1 MALVALLVAVLGQ
14 HGVSTVQA
22 RINENDIP
30 RDRPNGGGN
39 GWDLPDWVE
48 DAADLVEDA
57 VDCVGEVV
65 DGVRDV
71 VDCAYAI
78 ANKER
83 LNCSVRAPKY
93 AEPDWLGQ
101 CTLASSLM
109 NNDRKCIPASA
120 FKKWGCLNLD
130 TDAVLCDDG
139 QRFNMD
145 DGQPFNM
152 TVYLSTDNSTL
163 DCNEQ
168 TIDHGGGKKPG
179 ILTPNTY
186 SVSDIRISNCTISNT
201 GYGINLKRF
210 FRGAELEGPME
221 GHRHIT
227 IEHTFIANTQKIGIY
242 VGQNSQHVVI
252 RNVKI
257 DNATKMGM
265 YLEGGSTHT
274 HISGVT
280 ITNTRQ
286 EEQAWW
292 KLGLGEPRGEAIA
305 IDSSQYNVIEHSTFS
320 GNEGGGIT
328 LYKNCGENYGQV
340 CPVRRPL
347 SASHNEIQ
355 FNEFHGDGV
364 NVAWRQFKLYGF
376 EWCAGIDVAG
386 YWRDHA
392 SYNLI
397 HGNHFYDTKLDVQ
410 DGPNTVSSNEF
421 IGTELE
427 LGKDQPGGW
436 VDQPVEIDG
445 SITENVFDEGCT
457 IDLGTTGVF
466 DDLEV
471 FNNRTSNGACL
482 ALRDVCVGEV
492 FNYTACLALQ
502 NACGWPTVPLGV
514 DVMTGTLSKSGRG
527 TTSLSSQ
534 SSPLAPSHGG
544 TSLPL
549 QSATGVA
556 QRGKSGS
563 PTNVLKPLP

>member
-1 MALVALLVAVLGQ
+1 MQQLMRRMALVALLVAVLGQ
-14 HGVSTVQA
+14 HGVSTVQG

-30 RDRPNGGGN
+30 RDSPDGGGN

-48 DAADLVEDA
+48 DAADWVEDVVDLA
-57 VDCVGEVV
+57 EDVVDCLGEVV

-78 ANKER
+78 ANEER
-83 LNCSVRAPKY
+83 LNCSVRQPKF

-109 NNDRKCIPASA
+109 NKDEKCIPASA
-120 FKKWGCLNLD
+120 FEEWGCLNLD
-130 TDAVLCDDG
+130 TDAVLC
-139 QRFNMD
+139 D

-163 DCNEQ
+163 DCKGQ

-179 ILTPNTY
+179 IQTPNTY
-186 SVSDIRISNCTISNT
+186 SVSDIRISNCTIRNT

-210 FRGAELEGPME
+210 FRGAQLEGPME

-227 IEHTFIANTQKIGIY
+227 IEHTSIANTQKIGIY
-242 VGQNSQHVVI
+242 VGQNSQHVAI
-252 RNVKI
+252 RDVVAI
-257 DNATKMGM
+257 DNATKIGI

-280 ITNTRQ
+280 ITNTR
-286 EEQAWW
+286 
-292 KLGLGEPRGEAIA
+292 KGEGNPRGEAIA
-305 IDSSQYNVIEHSTFS
+305 VDSSQYNVIEHSTFS

-347 SASHNEIQ
+347 SASHNVIR

-364 NVAWRQFKLYGF
+364 HVAWRQFKLYGF
-376 EWCAGIDVAG
+376 EWCAGIDIVG

-392 SYNLI
+392 SHNLI
-397 HGNHFYDTKLDVQ
+397 HGNRFYDTKLDVQ
-410 DGPNTVSSNEF
+410 DGPNTVSANEF

-427 LGKDQPGGW
+427 LGKGQPGGW
-436 VDQPVEIDG
+436 VDQPVEING

-492 FNYTACLALQ
+492 FNHTACLALQ
-502 NACGWPTVPLGV
+502 NECRWPTVPLGV
-514 DVMTGTLSKSGRG
+514 DVMTGALSGSGRG
-527 TTSLSSQ
+527 TTALSRQ
-534 SSPLAPSHGG
+534 PSPLARSHGG
-544 TSLPL
+544 TSPPL
-549 QSATGVA
+549 QTATGVS
-556 QRGKSGS
+556 QSVKRGS
-563 PTNVLKPLP
+563 PTNVP